1 MKSIGFACVGGG
13 TKAASNIGAIKAFN
27 EAGIKISAISGTS
40 CGSIVAIMYAL
51 GCSTDEM
58 LEKFKYFTVEF
69 PKYTI
74 TDKIKAPFLLV
85 SRGGGKNP
93 KVITKLI
100 DEFLKDKNVKNMN
113 DLNMPIFIPTLDIT
127 NKKTVYYTSQEIDGE
142 ECYLDRGISEA
153 IKNSS
158 SLPLLF
164 IPNTV
169 YINGEMHQFLDG
181 GMTNNTPTTHLHDF
195 ADLVIGIENKYYK
208 TTNNKKVNII
218 TGIRNTFQGMRRSAV
233 PFQKEDSD
241 IWILADC
248 KEVDFIGSPD
258 EVEKCYMAGYEA
270 TKEMIKN
277 NADVFSI

>member
-40 CGSIVAIMYAL
+40 CGSIIAMMYAL
-51 GCSTDEM
+51 GCDTDEM
-58 LEKFKYFTVEF
+58 IERLKYYSIVF
-69 PKYTI
+69 PKYTFV
-74 TDKIKAPFLLV
+74 DKMKAPFLLIG
-85 SRGGGKNP
+85 RGGGKDP
-93 KVITKLI
+93 KIITESI
-100 DEFLKDKNVKNMN
+100 DNFLKNKNVKKMQ
-113 DLNMPIFIPTLDIT
+113 DFNMPIFIPTLDIT
-127 NKKTVYYTSQEIDGE
+127 NKKTVYYSSRKINDEV
-142 ECYLDRGISEA
+142 CYLDRDISEA

-158 SLPLLF
+158 SLPLIF

-169 YINGEMHQFLDG
+169 YIDGEMHQFLDG

-208 TTNNKKVNII
+208 TTNNKKVNLI

-233 PFQKEDSD
+233 PFQKEDAD
-241 IWILADC
+241 IWILVDC
-248 KEVDFIGSPD
+248 KDADFLGTPD
-258 EVEKCYMAGYEA
+258 EVDECYKAGYEA

-277 NADVFSI
+277 NSDIFSL

>member
-40 CGSIVAIMYAL
+40 CGSIIAMMYAL
-51 GCSTDEM
+51 GTSTDEM
-58 LEKFKYFTVEF
+58 LERFKCYTVEF
-69 PKYTI
+69 PKYSL
-74 TDKIKAPFLLV
+74 TDKLKAPFLLV
-85 SRGGGKNP
+85 ARGGGKDP
-93 KVITKLI
+93 IIISQLI
-100 DEFLKDKNVKNMN
+100 DDYLKDKDVKKMQ
-113 DLNMPIFIPTLDIT
+113 DINMPFFIPTLDIT
-127 NKKTVYYTSQEIDGE
+127 NKKTVYYTSRPINDE
-142 ECYLDRGISEA
+142 ECYLDRNISEA

-158 SLPLLF
+158 SLPLLY

-169 YINGEMHQFLDG
+169 YINGELHQFLDG

-195 ADLVIGIENKYYK
+195 ADIVIGMENKYYK
-208 TTNNKKVNII
+208 TTNNKKVNLI

-233 PFQKEDSD
+233 PFQKEDAD
-241 IWILADC
+241 IWIQTDC

-258 EVEKCYMAGYEA
+258 EVEQCYRAGYEA

-277 NADVFSI
+277 NLSVFSL